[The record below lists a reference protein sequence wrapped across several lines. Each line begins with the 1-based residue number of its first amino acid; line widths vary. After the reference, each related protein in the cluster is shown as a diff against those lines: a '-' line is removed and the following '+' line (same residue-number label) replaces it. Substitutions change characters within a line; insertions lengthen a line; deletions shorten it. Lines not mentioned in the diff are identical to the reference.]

1 MLLKAHGNKLLPVDN
16 AQVAKQRRQQANYEA
31 KHDKARSNAVE
42 QGAEDPNE
50 QES

>member
-1 MLLKAHGNKLLPVDN
+1 MLLKAHGNKLLPVDT

-31 KHDKARSNAVE
+31 KREKACGNSKD